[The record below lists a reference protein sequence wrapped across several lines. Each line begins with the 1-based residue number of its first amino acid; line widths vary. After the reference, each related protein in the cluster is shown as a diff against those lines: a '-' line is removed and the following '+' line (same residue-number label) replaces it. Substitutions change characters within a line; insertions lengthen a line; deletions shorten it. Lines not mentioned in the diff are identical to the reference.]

1 MKDQADTQTPELP
14 LNGNVPKRR
23 GRPKTGKALS
33 NAEKQ
38 RRYRERKA
46 QGDQA
51 VAYRE
56 EAKRLYAQLVTANRE
71 VDLCRYER
79 SEAFR
84 VVEIYRQRLEQAG
97 LSTDY

>member
-1 MKDQADTQTPELP
+1 MKDHTDKQTAELP
-14 LNGNVPKRR
+14 FNGNVPKKR

-38 RRYRERKA
+38 RLYRQRKA
-46 QGDQA
+46 QRDQA

-56 EAKRLYAQLVTANRE
+56 EVELLYAQLVTATRE